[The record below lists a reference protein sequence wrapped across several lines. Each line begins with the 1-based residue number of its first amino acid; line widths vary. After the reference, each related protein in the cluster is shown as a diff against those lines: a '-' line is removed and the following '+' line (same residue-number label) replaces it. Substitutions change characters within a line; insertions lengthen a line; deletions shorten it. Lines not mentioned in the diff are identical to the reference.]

1 MFCVPAKCYFV
12 ITLDDSIYY
21 RTSYNTFIPI
31 SNKENQLL
39 VTSAMYKKHII
50 IHPFTEYLSNNISQ
64 CGETSCRSCNMF
76 INNQSF
82 KSNLTGKEYKTIS
95 HDRLSCGSTNVI
107 YGVHYVHC
115 GLLCVGETE
124 RSLRSGMN
132 RQISH

>member
-1 MFCVPAKCYFV
+1 MIV
-12 ITLDDSIYY
+12 SIIEHLTTPLFLS
-21 RTSYNTFIPI
+21 RIKRS
-31 SNKENQLL
+31 QLL

-82 KSNLTGKEYKTIS
+82 ESNLTGKEYKTIS
-95 HDRLSCGSTNVI
+95 YDRLSCGSTNVI
-107 YGVHYVHC
+107 YGVHCVHC
-115 GLLCVGETE
+115 GLVYVGEIE